1 LVDVHRELG
10 KTLALQ
16 QIEREKLLLMMMFF
30 LFLLHDNPIKPN
42 KPWFELPVDNGNAE
56 ESIALMRLL

>member
-30 LFLLHDNPIKPN
+30 LFLLHDNSIKPK
-42 KPWFELPVDNGNAE
+42 KPWFELPADNGNAE

>member
-30 LFLLHDNPIKPN
+30 LFLHNTPIKPN

>member
-16 QIEREKLLLMMMFF
+16 QIQREKLLLMIIFF
-30 LFLLHDNPIKPN
+30 LSLSHGNSTKYK
-42 KPWFELPVDNGNAE
+42 KPWFELPLDNGNAE
-56 ESIALMRLL
+56 ESIALMRFV